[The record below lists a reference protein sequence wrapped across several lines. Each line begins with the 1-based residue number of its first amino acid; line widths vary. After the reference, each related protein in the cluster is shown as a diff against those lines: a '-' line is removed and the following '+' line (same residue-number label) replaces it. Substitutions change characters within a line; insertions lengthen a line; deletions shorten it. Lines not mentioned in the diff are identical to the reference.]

1 MLREEAGPMTG
12 EVVVLH
18 VEVVAEAM
26 GVDDRTEGC

>member
-1 MLREEAGPMTG
+1 MQRKEAGPMMG

-18 VEVVAEAM
+18 VEVVVEAM